1 MWDWLGRI
9 FEKKRAALHDKLLQ
23 SLSINTSSDLLTAR
37 PDWRKLGS
45 QALDDN
51 NFSEAERCYHV
62 DLSLAPHDASAYAN
76 LGYVKLAQKQ
86 VDLAKELAQKAV
98 ELDSN
103 NFDALYILAGI
114 YELELDY
121 SAAINVLRK
130 VISIKP
136 DFKLAYMDCGRLLQ
150 FEGQNTQALEVVKQ
164 GITFLPDE
172 ADFYLEAGILQ
183 FDLGQ
188 VDEAFANYERA
199 IVLAPEEP
207 APYINMASALISI
220 SAHTAA
226 VEQSQI
232 AIRLNPKI
240 SFAHSNLGIAFLR
253 LEESEQAI
261 AAFKA
266 ALAIDPNMVSAICGL
281 GSVYTAQGK
290 LEDSI
295 AQDRRAVSLEPIHL
309 AANSN
314 LLFMLNYHPDLDAQ
328 TIYQAYE
335 QFNQAVGVPLQ
346 QAWAPHTNAGAA
358 GRRLRIGYVSPDIR
372 MHSVMRFLEPI
383 FTHHNMQAF
392 EVYAY
397 AEVTSLDDVTERVKG
412 MVSHWRSTVGMTDA
426 AVVRMV
432 RADQIDVLVDLA
444 GHTGGNRLKV
454 FACKPAPVSMSWIG
468 FGYTTGLSA
477 IDYYLTDATSAP
489 VGSEHLFAEKP
500 WRMNRTHYVYR
511 PDPAMGDVGALPA
524 TVQGCVTFCTLTRAV
539 RINHRVV
546 RVWADILKRLPTARL
561 VVDSK
566 NYSDSITR
574 EGLLAQFA
582 NVGIEPGRLD
592 IGYHTPPWDLL
603 RSVDISLD
611 CFPHN
616 SGTTL
621 FESLYM
627 GVPYI
632 TLAGRPS
639 VGRLGA
645 TILQGVG
652 HSEWVATTEDEY
664 IELAVSLASD
674 VSRLA
679 QHRANLRG
687 EMERSPLM
695 DELGFTRALE
705 SAYREMFQIW
715 ESSQGKT
722 VPESL

>member
-9 FEKKRAALHDKLLQ
+9 FEKKRAALHDKLQQ
-23 SLSINTSSDLLTAR
+23 SLSINTSSALVTAR

-51 NFSEAERCYHV
+51 NLSEAERCYRMA
-62 DLSLAPHDASAYAN
+62 LNLAPHEASAYAN

-98 ELDSN
+98 DLDSN

-114 YELELDY
+114 HELELDY
-121 SAAINVLRK
+121 SAAINMLRK
-130 VISIKP
+130 VISIKT
-136 DFKLAYMDCGRLLQ
+136 DFRLAYMDCGRLLQ

-188 VDEAFANYERA
+188 VDEAFASYEHA
-199 IVLAPEEP
+199 IVLAPEAP
-207 APYINMASALISI
+207 APYINMASALIAI
-220 SAHTAA
+220 GAHAAA

-240 SFAHSNLGIAFLR
+240 SSAHSNLGIAFLR

-261 AAFKA
+261 TAFKA

-295 AQDRRAVSLEPIHL
+295 VQNRRAVSLEPTHL
-309 AANSN
+309 GANSN
-314 LLFMLNYHPDLDAQ
+314 LLFMLNNHPDLDAQ

-335 QFNQAVGVPLQ
+335 QFNQVVDAPLQ
-346 QAWAPHTNAGAA
+346 QAWAPHANAGAA

-397 AEVTSLDDVTERVKG
+397 AEVTSLDYVTERVKG

-454 FACKPAPVSMSWIG
+454 FACKPAPVSMSWLG
-468 FGYTTGLSA
+468 FGYTTGLPA

-489 VGSEHLFAEKP
+489 AGSEHLFAEKL
-500 WRMNRTHYVYR
+500 WRMNHSQYVYR
-511 PDPAMGDVGALPA
+511 SDPAMGLVGTLPA
-524 TVQGCVTFCTLTRAV
+524 KDRGYITFCTLTRPV
-539 RINHRVV
+539 RVNYRVV
-546 RVWADILKRLPTARL
+546 RVWAEILRRLPNARL

-566 NYSDSITR
+566 SYSDTATSEVLI
-574 EGLLAQFA
+574 AQFVA
-582 NVGIEPGRLD
+582 LGIERSRLEV
-592 IGYHTPPWDLL
+592 GYHSPPWDLM
-603 RSVDISLD
+603 RNVDITLD

-645 TILQGVG
+645 AFLQCLG
-652 HSEWVATTEDEY
+652 HSEWVANTEDEY
-664 IELAVSLASD
+664 VELAVDLASD
-674 VSRLA
+674 LTRLA
-679 QHRANLRG
+679 LIRANLRN
-687 EMERSPLM
+687 EMESSPLM
-695 DELGFTRALE
+695 DELGFTRELE
-705 SAYREMFQIW
+705 SIYREMFQIW
-715 ESSQGKT
+715 ETSQGST
-722 VPESL
+722 AAESV